1 MNKMMIEAIQNLTID
16 DIGSFT
22 EFELLFKE
30 RKKQLKAEKKTLL
43 EEDKKNKTAEKTI
56 KKMEKQKE
64 QAHKDEVKAQKLAE
78 RHRIRAENAQHKAH
92 IAREA
97 RITKDKEL
105 KQRFGNIEEQF
116 EDCAAVPSEFEREFD
131 EQPHPETDFEI
142 DSDLD

>member
-30 RKKQLKAEKKTLL
+30 RKKQLKAEKKALL
-43 EEDKKNKTAEKTI
+43 EEDKKKKAAEKTI

-64 QAHKDEVKAQKLAE
+64 QAYKEEVKAQKLAE
-78 RHRIRAENAQHKAH
+78 RYSIRAENAQHKAN

-97 RITKDKEL
+97 RITYDNEL
-105 KQRFGNIEEQF
+105 KQRFDNIEEQF
-116 EDCAAVPSEFEREFD
+116 EDCVAVASEFEREFD
-131 EQPHPETDFEI
+131 EQSDSETDFEI